1 MVSRPQKQ
9 MTIAG
14 VFVLIL
20 AMISFGTY
28 WTNFRPP
35 AATPTPIPIQAL
47 QVQSVQ
53 MAQTPAG
60 DYDVVA
66 QVYNPNT
73 DYGLAGGSFDLV
85 FKDASGNEVARN
97 AGNNFYMLPGQ
108 TKQLVLASLH
118 GIPLGATPSLE
129 LRSLQWEQ
137 VTGDPSVSI
146 VATNQ
151 QISNNGQ
158 GGSAVFRSTI
168 VNNSVFDFDTVDAA
182 VVVTDPT
189 GKLITAS
196 TTNFQTFLSQTKRD
210 IVVTWPFPIPSDAV
224 ISVQV
229 GTNVFNNANYLKQ
242 HGTPQK
248 FQQYF

>member
-9 MTIAG
+9 MVIAG

-20 AMISFGTY
+20 AVVGFSAY

-53 MAQTPAG
+53 IAQTPAG

-66 QVYNPNT
+66 NVYNPNT
-73 DYGLAGGSFDLV
+73 DYGVADGSFDLV
-85 FKDASGNEVARN
+85 LKDASGNESARK
-97 AGNNFYMLPGQ
+97 AGNDFYMLPGQ
-108 TKQLVLASLH
+108 TEQLVLASLR
-118 GIPLGATPSLE
+118 GIPAGVTPSLE
-129 LRSLQWEQ
+129 FKSLQWEQ

-151 QISNNGQ
+151 QVSNGQ
-158 GGSAVFRSTI
+158 GGSAVFRATI

-210 IVVTWPFPIPSDAV
+210 IVITWPFPIPNDAV